1 MKRRGEE
8 PLNIRKRVHVTS
20 DTPVL
25 AVSDDGYVQIAI
37 RGEMEFNDMLVLG
50 MSLCLRDD
58 TWKKKLLAR
67 VRKEFEGKD
76 DVWKKVERVM
86 ELSKQK

>member
-1 MKRRGEE
+1 MKKREE

-20 DTPVL
+20 GTPVL

-37 RGEMEFNDMLVLG
+37 RGDMEFNDMLVLG

-58 TWKKKLLAR
+58 TWKKKLLTR

-86 ELSKQK
+86 ELSNQK

>member
-1 MKRRGEE
+1 
-8 PLNIRKRVHVTS
+8 
-20 DTPVL
+20 
-25 AVSDDGYVQIAI
+25 
-37 RGEMEFNDMLVLG
+37 MEFNDMLVLG

-58 TWKKKLLAR
+58 AWKKKLLAK

-86 ELSKQK
+86 ELSKSK

>member
-1 MKRRGEE
+1 
-8 PLNIRKRVHVTS
+8 
-20 DTPVL
+20 
-25 AVSDDGYVQIAI
+25 
-37 RGEMEFNDMLVLG
+37 MLVLG

-58 TWKKKLLAR
+58 AWKKKLLAK

-86 ELSKQK
+86 ELSKSK